1 MPGGCVPMVEFDDK
15 KRMGET
21 VPIMR
26 FLAYTHG
33 YFPKDP
39 QMGIL
44 LDEIVDAFYLVFPNI
59 GPTTY
64 IKDEEEK

>member
-39 QMGIL
+39 
-44 LDEIVDAFYLVFPNI
+44 
-59 GPTTY
+59 
-64 IKDEEEK
+64 